1 MIRNANS
8 FVGGKKKIFCDIFQS
23 KVKKKKNV
31 WLPIVTNSGN
41 SANFISRNLLQQCF
55 NNFFFFSLTNF
66 FFTT

>member
-23 KVKKKKNV
+23 KVKKKMSGCPLSLILEIQPILFPEIYCNNV
-31 WLPIVTNSGN
+31 LI
-41 SANFISRNLLQQCF
+41 I
-55 NNFFFFSLTNF
+55 FFFSLTNF